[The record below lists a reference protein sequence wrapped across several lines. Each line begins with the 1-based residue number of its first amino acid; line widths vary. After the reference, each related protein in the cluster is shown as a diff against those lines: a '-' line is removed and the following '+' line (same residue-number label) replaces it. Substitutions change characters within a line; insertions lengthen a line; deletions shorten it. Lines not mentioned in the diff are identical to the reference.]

1 MIGDTP
7 AHFTM
12 DFNERHVVGAIVRRF
27 ETHLW
32 TWRRSSRTLLA
43 VKETC
48 PDFSPASP
56 CCRVSN
62 QHESDGGN
70 KTNETHI
77 HDGRHHPPHPQPP
90 IIHDINQ
97 THQILLRQPT
107 RLTHILMTRVR
118 DTHPQPE
125 QIPPL
130 PPTLVPLI
138 CQKGTRPVGRIT
150 DEAQDAVGRLLS
162 RGGVEDEEFAE
173 RGSVGEHGG
182 GGRAEG

>member
-1 MIGDTP
+1 MPSCIKP
-7 AHFTM
+7 KR
-12 DFNERHVVGAIVRRF
+12 ERRR
-27 ETHLW
+27 EQNRLDTHL
-32 TWRRSSRTLLA
+32 RRAPS
-43 VKETC
+43 
-48 PDFSPASP
+48 
-56 CCRVSN
+56 
-62 QHESDGGN
+62 
-70 KTNETHI
+70 
-77 HDGRHHPPHPQPP
+77 PPHPQPP